1 MVAGWVTLP
10 PIQMTPPGWRPTNET
25 IVPTWNQP
33 KIIIGKAYELA
44 QIESRKNSTKTSHE
58 LMKAWDQLGTSQ
70 RWLESGNNQP
80 IDGWKVEL

>member
-1 MVAGWVTLP
+1 M
-10 PIQMTPPGWRPTNET
+10 E
-25 IVPTWNQP
+25 
-33 KIIIGKAYELA
+33 KAYELA